1 MANNRNQGGPIE
13 SRLISLFASL
23 FFSIPTAA
31 FVWFWVNLE
40 LAVYWDGFLSSR
52 YLVTCIIVFAVLA
65 LLPQSEVPGA
75 TRGIA
80 ALLAGFVLE
89 AVVCWYNVRVRS
101 VP

>member
-1 MANNRNQGGPIE
+1 MASNRGQDGPIE

-31 FVWFWVNLE
+31 FVWCWVNLE

-65 LLPQSEVPGA
+65 LLLPKLFPAILGGIW
-75 TRGIA
+75 RGIGKIWNWW
-80 ALLAGFVLE
+80 GF
-89 AVVCWYNVRVRS
+89 
-101 VP
+101 